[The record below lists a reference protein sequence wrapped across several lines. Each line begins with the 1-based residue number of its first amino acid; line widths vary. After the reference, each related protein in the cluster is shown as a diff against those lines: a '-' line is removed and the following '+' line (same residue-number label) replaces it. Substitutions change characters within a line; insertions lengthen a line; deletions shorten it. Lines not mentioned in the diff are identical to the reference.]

1 MWHQYRVFIS
11 IYRQTSQMAD
21 YCNTRLSFRV
31 RSLYAYCSP
40 LTCLCPA
47 ERPRGRFPKD
57 PSGLSPG
64 FSSYLRMIKNPYL
77 IIYVWD
83 CVLHCL
89 TELKGSVYWALL
101 NSSWWQLPLLLRF
114 CNINIQYGIWAL
126 NWKFWTCLV
135 RSSRLKGLNMR
146 SFTLLLSGSFTV
158 LDAELNEAQQMKC
171 TCSLHI
177 LFSVIFR
184 GDALVCLP

>member
-1 MWHQYRVFIS
+1 MYTIIINAYKQNLYVLSVDQAVAQTWARETASFCEHLIIFLIKSIIEPDTYEDKKENKVYTLLSALFNTLMWHQYRVFIS
-11 IYRQTSQMAD
+11 IYRQTSQMAA
-21 YCNTRLSFRV
+21 YCNTRLPFRV

-89 TELKGSVYWALL
+89 RELKGSVYWALL
-101 NSSWWQLPLLLRF
+101 TSSWWQLPL
-114 CNINIQYGIWAL
+114 
-126 NWKFWTCLV
+126 
-135 RSSRLKGLNMR
+135 
-146 SFTLLLSGSFTV
+146 
-158 LDAELNEAQQMKC
+158 
-171 TCSLHI
+171 
-177 LFSVIFR
+177 
-184 GDALVCLP
+184 